1 MSRVAPETPEAQ
13 ETLRRLQHELR
24 TPLGQII
31 GYSDLLVEEV
41 SERGQEDLVGDLQRI
56 RGAATQLLS
65 MVEETLRP
73 AAEAAAATASATPAA
88 RHSGQTPPGAL
99 PGLEGGR
106 ILVVDDD
113 PGNRDL
119 LARRLSGRG
128 HAVEAVAGGVEALR
142 RIEDEIPDVVL
153 LDVLM
158 PDMDGLAVLDSIRR
172 HHSLARLPVVMA
184 TGLSASEDVT
194 EALARGANDYVTKP
208 FDMPV
213 VMARVETQLSLK
225 RASGAVESLARQLEL
240 RNAFIRRT
248 FGRYVSTDVAS
259 QLLES
264 PNALDIRGERRRVSI
279 LTADLRGFSH
289 LTETLAPTDVV
300 TLLNT
305 HLAIMSEVI
314 EDQGGVVDDFAGD
327 GILALFGAPIARGD
341 EEERAV
347 TCAIRMQ
354 HALGRVNARNAERG
368 LPDVAMG
375 IGIASGEVI
384 VGNIGS
390 DRRSE
395 YTAIGSAVNLAAR
408 IESYSSGGEIWIADE
423 TWSEVQTVARVD
435 RSREV
440 HPKGFEKPLRIHR
453 VVGLHGDPGLDLPS
467 ESADLLP
474 LTREIPVRFSTLD
487 GKRVRDEAR
496 SGALVAL
503 SGAGAR
509 VRADEAVEE
518 LSDLKLALLDGA
530 GRPSGAGFYAKV
542 VESDAQGFTLR
553 ITTHIGSASEHLAR
567 ALAEASAART
577 P

>member
-1 MSRVAPETPEAQ
+1 MNRALPETPEAT

-41 SERGQEDLVGDLQRI
+41 SERGQEDLVDDLRRI
-56 RGAATQLLS
+56 RGAAVQLLS
-65 MVEETLRP
+65 MVEETLSP
-73 AAEAAAATASATPAA
+73 AAEAAGAPPPPSSPPQTA
-88 RHSGQTPPGAL
+88 PGA
-99 PGLEGGR
+99 PPRVEGGR

-113 PGNRDL
+113 PANRDL

-153 LDVLM
+153 LDVVM
-158 PDMDGLAVLDSIRR
+158 PDMDGLEVLDSIRR

-194 EALARGANDYVTKP
+194 AALARGANDYVTKP

-213 VMARVETQLSLK
+213 VMARVETQLHLK

-248 FGRYVSTDVAS
+248 FGRYVSTEIAS

-264 PNALDIRGERRRVSI
+264 PDALDIRGERRRVSI

-289 LTETLAPTDVV
+289 LTETLAPTEVV
-300 TLLNT
+300 ILLNT
-305 HLAIMSEVI
+305 YLSVMSEVI
-314 EDQGGVVDDFAGD
+314 EEEGGVVDDFAGD

-354 HALGRVNARNAERG
+354 QALERVNARNAERG

-395 YTAIGSAVNLAAR
+395 YTAIGSAVNLSAR
-408 IESYSSGGEIWIADE
+408 IESYSSGGEIWIAEE
-423 TWSEVQTVARVD
+423 TLREIQAVARVD

-453 VVGLHGDPGLDLPS
+453 VVGLRGDRGLELPG
-467 ESADLLP
+467 ESAELLP
-474 LTREIPVRFSTLD
+474 LPHEIPVHFSTLD
-487 GKRVRDEAR
+487 GKRVRAEAR

-503 SGAGAR
+503 SGVGAR
-509 VRADEAVEE
+509 VRAGGPVEE
-518 LSDLKLALLDGA
+518 LADLKLALLDDT
-530 GRPSGAGFYAKV
+530 GRPSDAGFYAKV

-553 ITTHIGSASEHLAR
+553 ITTRVGSASERLAR

>member
-1 MSRVAPETPEAQ
+1 MSRALPESPEAT

-41 SERGQEDLVGDLQRI
+41 ADRGQDDLVEDLQRI
-56 RGAATQLLS
+56 RGAAVQLLS

-73 AAEAAAATASATPAA
+73 AGEAAAP
-88 RHSGQTPPGAL
+88 TPPPSPSAGPTPDAA

-113 PGNRDL
+113 AGNRDL

-128 HAVEAVAGGVEALR
+128 HTVDAVGGGVEALR

-153 LDVLM
+153 LDVVM
-158 PDMDGLAVLDSIRR
+158 PDLDGLAVLDSIRR

-213 VMARVETQLSLK
+213 VMARVETQLRLK

-259 QLLES
+259 ELLEA
-264 PNALDIRGERRRVSI
+264 PDALDIRGERRRVSI

-305 HLAIMSEVI
+305 HLGIMSEVI
-314 EDQGGVVDDFAGD
+314 EERGGVVNAFAGD

-347 TCAIRMQ
+347 DCAIRMQ
-354 HALGRVNARNAERG
+354 QALARVNARNSERG
-368 LPDVAMG
+368 LPDVTMG

-395 YTAIGSAVNLAAR
+395 YTAIGSAVNLSAR
-408 IESYSSGGEIWIADE
+408 IESYSSGGEIWIAEE
-423 TWSEVQTVARVD
+423 TWREIRAAARVD

-453 VVGLHGDPGLDLPS
+453 VVGLRDDPELEVPS
-467 ESADLLP
+467 ENAELLP
-474 LTREIPVRFSTLD
+474 LAREIPVRFSTLD
-487 GKRVRDEAR
+487 GKRVRAEAH
-496 SGALVAL
+496 SGVLVAL
-503 SGAGAR
+503 SGSGAR
-509 VRADEAVEE
+509 VRAGEAVEE
-518 LSDLKLALLDGA
+518 LSDLKLALLDDA
-530 GRPSGAGFYAKV
+530 GRPGDAGFYAKV

-553 ITTHIGSASEHLAR
+553 ITTRIGRASELLAR
-567 ALAEASAART
+567 ALAEAGAGRA